1 MGLGAVEPGGVH
13 AAGYA
18 TVGFPSRF
26 LGGFTVMARVWLA
39 VLVLAGLVGGG
50 AQGRAEGVDAWAAT
64 AMLEGQWRETKGSA
78 VVDEVWTNN
87 KGNVIV
93 GMSRTVDGL
102 SNAFE
107 FMRIENRKEG
117 VIFIAQPG
125 GEKATPFLLLSHDAN
140 KLVFSNPATDWPQRI
155 EYRRTSADTLEAMVG
170 SFDGKGR
177 KLVFRYTR
185 VR

>member
-1 MGLGAVEPGGVH
+1 
-13 AAGYA
+13 
-18 TVGFPSRF
+18 
-26 LGGFTVMARVWLA
+26 MARVWLA
-39 VLVLAGLVGGG
+39 AFVVAGLVASG
-50 AQGRAEGVDAWAAT
+50 AHGRAEGVDAWAAT
-64 AMLEGQWRETKGSA
+64 SMLEGQWRETKGTA

-93 GMSRTVDGL
+93 GVSRTVDGL

-125 GEKATPFLLLSHDAN
+125 GEEATPFLLLSHDAN
-140 KLVFSNPATDWPQRI
+140 KLVFSNPANDWPQRI
-155 EYRRTSADTLEAMVG
+155 EYRRTGQDTLEATVG
-170 SFDGKGR
+170 SFDGKGK
-177 KLVFRYTR
+177 KLVFKYTR